1 MSLYHKYRPKT
12 FVDVM
17 GNEPLIHLL
26 EEATAEKNKEKPHA
40 ILFTG
45 PTGCGKT
52 TLARIVA
59 NELGAVGND
68 YREVDSADFRGIDS
82 IREIRKQSGYKAL
95 EGKVRVW
102 LLDECHKLSP
112 DAMHALLKALEDT
125 PSHVYYI
132 LATTEPQKLLPTI
145 RGRCMVCPTSLLSDG
160 EMMKLL
166 RRVVKAES
174 ESIPKD
180 LYFKIIERG
189 QGHPRN
195 ALQLLDTVLSVSTD
209 QRAVI
214 LQKMEEVE
222 LDAIELCRALIKRA
236 SWKTVSGLLVK
247 LKKEEPE
254 SVRRMILAYCTT
266 ILLKEENNVAGAIMG
281 EMIEPFYNTG
291 FPGLVFACFSIVCA
305 IVCAPVE

>member
-1 MSLYHKYRPKT
+1 MSLYHTYRPQT
-12 FVDVM
+12 FDAVI

-59 NELGAVGND
+59 NELGATGGD

-95 EGKVRVW
+95 EGSVRVW
-102 LLDECHKLSP
+102 LLDECHKLSG
-112 DAMHALLKALEDT
+112 DAQNALLKALEDT

-145 RGRCMVCPTSLLSDG
+145 RGRCMQCPTSLLEDG

-195 ALQLLDTVLSVSTD
+195 ALQLLDTVLSVSED
-209 QRAVI
+209 QRAAV
-214 LQKMEEVE
+214 LEKMDEVE
-222 LDAIELCRALIKRA
+222 LDAIELCRALIKGA
-236 SWKTVSGLLVK
+236 GWKTVSGLLAK

-266 ILLKEENNVAGAIMG
+266 ILLKEENTLAGAIMG
-281 EMIEPFYNTG
+281 EMMEPTYNSG

-305 IVCAPVE
+305 PED

>member
-1 MSLYHKYRPKT
+1 MSLYHKYRPQT
-12 FVDVM
+12 FDAVI
-17 GNEPLIHLL
+17 GNESLIHLL
-26 EEATAEKNKEKPHA
+26 EEATTEKNEEKPHA

-52 TLARIVA
+52 TLARIIA
-59 NELGAVGND
+59 HKMGAVGGD

-95 EGKVRVW
+95 EGSVRVW
-102 LLDECHKLSP
+102 LLDECHKLSG
-112 DAMHALLKALEDT
+112 DAQNALLKALEDT

-145 RGRCMVCPTSLLSDG
+145 RGRCMQCPTSLLEDG

-195 ALQLLDTVLSVSTD
+195 ALQLLDTVLSVSED
-209 QRAVI
+209 QRAAV
-214 LQKMEEVE
+214 LEKMEEVE
-222 LDAIELCRALIKRA
+222 LDAIELCRALIKGA
-236 SWKTVSGLLVK
+236 GWKTVSGLLAK

-266 ILLKEENNVAGAIMG
+266 ILLKEKNHLAGAIMG

-291 FPGLVFACFSIVCA
+291 FPGLVFACFSI
-305 IVCAPVE
+305 ICAPVE